1 MELGTTIP
9 IPQIIYRDISES
21 DYLKLFS
28 GNNNSILGGALS
40 DISVFETENY
50 SNLFRKNNR
59 AGAGVYSFLSNI
71 AKRSFPFLKKYILP
85 EAINFGASLLER
97 SKNNPSN
104 KINKDDIKHLTKKSI
119 KNIAKKVIDSGG
131 RRVKKKLSKKT
142 TVKRQKKNN
151 STKRRLKVKKVQ
163 KFKKK
168 KVRRNKIS
176 KHAIFSNI

>member
-1 MELGTTIP
+1 MELGSTIP
-9 IPQIIYRDISES
+9 VPQIIYRDINES

-28 GNNNSILGGALS
+28 GSNNNILGGALS

-59 AGAGVYSFLSNI
+59 AGAGVFSFLSNI

-85 EAINFGASLLER
+85 EAINFGTSLIEK
-97 SKNNPSN
+97 SKNNPSS
-104 KINKDDIKHLTKKSI
+104 KISKEDIKSLGKTSI

-131 RRVKKKLSKKT
+131 RRVKKASLLKKSR
-142 TVKRQKKNN
+142 KGQKKHNT
-151 STKRRLKVKKVQ
+151 TKRGLKVKKVN

-168 KVRRNKIS
+168 RGNKIS
-176 KHAIFSNI
+176 KHAIFNNV